1 MRLQIYFANMDAI
14 DLSNII
20 KEELEYL
27 QVSHKN
33 IEIDLASAFN
43 KERNQYNALK
53 IFDMFGDKDE
63 LHLLIV
69 EPDIFVPAFNY
80 CFGVAYGNKAIVSL
94 ARLKT
99 SFYGLDEDRFK
110 MLERL
115 EKEVMHELGHML
127 GLGHCKNRSCV
138 MYFSNTIEDTDRKSR
153 RYCTDC
159 KKLLSKYRSKSQ

>member
-1 MRLQIYFANMDAI
+1 
-14 DLSNII
+14 
-20 KEELEYL
+20 
-27 QVSHKN
+27 
-33 IEIDLASAFN
+33 
-43 KERNQYNALK
+43 
-53 IFDMFGDKDE
+53 
-63 LHLLIV
+63 IV